1 MVVVVVVGRVVVK
14 RRIAHV
20 HIVQRYTALMTVRWC
35 WHKSVTACRCQPTST
50 TAAMA
55 SVQIDTWML
64 LLMLLLLV
72 GLMLNLV

>member
-1 MVVVVVVGRVVVK
+1 MVVVVVGRVVVK

-20 HIVQRYTALMTVRWC
+20 HIVQRCTALMTVRWC
-35 WHKSVTACRCQPTST
+35 WHKSVTACRCRPTSA

-64 LLMLLLLV
+64 LLLLLPV
-72 GLMLNLV
+72 RLMLNLV